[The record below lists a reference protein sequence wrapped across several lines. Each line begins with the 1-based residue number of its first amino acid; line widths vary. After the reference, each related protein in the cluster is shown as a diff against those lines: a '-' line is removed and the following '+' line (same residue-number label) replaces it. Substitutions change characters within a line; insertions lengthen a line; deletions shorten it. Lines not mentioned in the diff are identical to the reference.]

1 MVSAMDKIEFKF
13 ISFMHNTLYGL
24 FVDPYKKL
32 RDAGIEQGQK
42 VLEAGFGPGFFT
54 IPAAR
59 IIGQQGEVYAFD
71 INKAAY
77 ESVQKKLQE
86 ERVRNVRLFLRDL
99 AETRL
104 ENKSIDR
111 CFFFGIFHTFDDATP
126 ILHEMHRVL
135 KESGILSIQAS
146 RVPAERIRRVV
157 ERGGLFGLKSQH
169 SGILRFSKL

>member
-1 MVSAMDKIEFKF
+1 MASAMDKIEFKF
-13 ISFMHNTLYGL
+13 ISFMHSTLYGL

-32 RDAGIEQGQK
+32 KDAGLERGQK

-59 IIGQQGEVYAFD
+59 IVGQRGEIYAFD

-77 ESVQKKLQE
+77 ESVQMKLQE
-86 ERVRNVRLFLRDL
+86 ERVKNVKLFLRDL
-99 AETRL
+99 AETKL
-104 ENKSIDR
+104 ENKSIDI
-111 CFFFGIFHTFDDATP
+111 CFFFGIFHTFDDPTP

-146 RVPAERIRRVV
+146 RVPAERIRRAV
-157 ERGGLFGLKSQH
+157 EREGLFRLQSQH